1 MKAIVKTKRE
11 FGAEL
16 KDVDVPK
23 TKPDEVLVKVK
34 ATSICGTD
42 VHIYELNDWAKDRIK
57 NIPQILGHEF
67 CGEIVEVGR
76 DVKNFK
82 EGDYVSAET
91 HIYCGYCVQCDNNQ
105 RHICGNLKILG
116 VDCNGCFAEYIAV
129 PERVLW
135 KNKLGL
141 PIEIASVQEP
151 LGNAVY
157 CTLPNP
163 KEKIKD
169 KSVLIIGDGPIGIL
183 AAAVAKTEKAYPV
196 ILVGRHPFRMELAL
210 KMGADLVLDDHKMNV
225 EKKILEVTQK
235 LTHGQGQGMD
245 IVLEMAGS
253 QKAINQAF
261 KCVRKGGRVS
271 CFGIP
276 SSKNITLN
284 YANSIVFKGTTI
296 YGINGRLI
304 WDTWEKIGELF
315 DRGLD
320 ISPVITHR
328 LPLEKFKEGFKLMM
342 NRPKVSGKVV
352 FVLET

>member
-16 KDVDVPK
+16 IDVPIPK
-23 TKPDEVLVKVK
+23 IKPDEVLVKVS

-42 VHIYELNDWAKDRIK
+42 VHIYKWNDWAKDRIK
-57 NIPQILGHEF
+57 NIPQTLGHEF
-67 CGEIVEVGR
+67 AGEIVEVGK
-76 DVKNFK
+76 DVKGFK
-82 EGDYVSAET
+82 KGDYVSAET
-91 HIYCGYCVQCDNNQ
+91 HIYCGKCVQCQNNQ

-135 KNKLGL
+135 RNEPGL

-157 CTLPNP
+157 CTLPNS
-163 KEKIKD
+163 KERIGG
-169 KSVLIIGDGPIGIL
+169 KSVVIIGDGPIGIL
-183 AAAVAKTEKAYPV
+183 ATAVARAEGALPI

-210 KMGADLVLDDHKMNV
+210 KMGADLALNDHKV
-225 EKKILEVTQK
+225 DIEKKILEVTD
-235 LTHGQGQGMD
+235 GPGAD

-253 QKAINQAF
+253 PKAIDQAF
-261 KCVRKGGRVS
+261 KCVRKGGRIS
-271 CFGIP
+271 AFGIP
-276 SSKNITLN
+276 SVEKIPISYREGIM
-284 YANSIVFKGTTI
+284 FKGVTI
-296 YGINGRLI
+296 YGISGRLI

-328 LPLEKFKEGFKLMM
+328 LPLERFEEGFELMM
-342 NRPKVSGKVV
+342 TRPKVSGKVV
-352 FVLET
+352 LFP